1 MTAKR
6 IGAQL
11 FHNLRGVLATS
22 KAAIKRN
29 PAVREILYS
38 LSNRE
43 MFSDLLWHERML
55 TDTSRIEAYREG
67 LRKHIKAGDV
77 VFDLGTGTGIL
88 SLLAS
93 LSRPKVIYAI
103 EHSSFISV
111 AEEIAAR
118 NGADCIKFVRSNSR
132 DFVPPERG
140 DVIIHEQM
148 GQLIFGE
155 NMIENLLDLKARALK
170 PGGKILPGLFK
181 LFVEPVVL
189 KEQYRVPFIWEIPG
203 LGFDFGHLQSNPQL
217 SDFKT
222 PRYHLRDI
230 PNFEVEAFLGQP
242 QPLLEFDLNKISG
255 EADIPRRF
263 DVSREVVRDG
273 QLDGLVIYFE
283 AGFDESVGL
292 STSPLERQTNW
303 RNVLLRKP
311 MRSLRR
317 GDKLD
322 YTVSLPDLRDFAT
335 WTAEIK

>member
-1 MTAKR
+1 VTAKQ
-6 IGAQL
+6 ISSQ
-11 FHNLRGVLATS
+11 FFNNLRGVLATS

-29 PAVREILYS
+29 RAVKEILYG

-43 MFSDLLWHERML
+43 MFSDLFWHEKML
-55 TDTSRIEAYREG
+55 ADTQRIEAYREG
-67 LRKHIKAGDV
+67 LRKHVKPGDV

-93 LSRPKVIYAI
+93 RSRPKVIYAI

-111 AEEIAAR
+111 AEEIATR
-118 NGADCIKFVRSNSR
+118 NKVDCIKFVRSNSR

-181 LFVEPVVL
+181 LFIEPVVL
-189 KEQYRVPFIWEIPG
+189 KEQYRVPFVWEIPG
-203 LGFDFGHLQSNPQL
+203 LGFDFGHLKENPQMG
-217 SDFKT
+217 DFKT

-230 PNFEVEAFLGQP
+230 TNFEVQAFLGRP
-242 QPLLEFDLNKISG
+242 QPLLEFDMNKITG
-255 EADIPRRF
+255 EADIPRSF
-263 DVSREVVRDG
+263 EVSRTLVREG
-273 QLDGLVIYFE
+273 QVDGLLVYFE

-303 RNVLLRKP
+303 KNVLFRMPARKVQ
-311 MRSLRR
+311 S
-317 GDKLD
+317 GDTLN
-322 YTVSLPDLRDFAT
+322 YRVALPDLRDFAT
-335 WTAEIK
+335 WKVEIK